1 MNKQPKLPYDFFVM
15 ARSALISA
23 LLNHQKKIDEYRI
36 HVDIMTRKKKIV
48 VNLA

>member
-1 MNKQPKLPYDFFVM
+1 MNRQPKLHYDFFVM

-23 LLNHQKKIDEYRI
+23 LLNPQKKINEYRI
-36 HVDIMTRKKKIV
+36 YVDIMTRKKIV